1 MSFSTLSLIS
11 EGFDC
16 PNMDCLF
23 IITPI
28 KHSGRLEQVVGW
40 VWRPDEGKQSMVFDY
55 TDHHIVA
62 FGKSS
67 NRSSENLFN
76 HVTEF

>member
-23 IITPI
+23 IITLI

-40 VWRPDEGKQSMVFDY
+40 VWRPDEGKQPMVFDY
-55 TDHHIVA
+55 TDHHIVPLA
-62 FGKSS
+62 NQAIGRQKIYS
-67 NRSSENLFN
+67 
-76 HVTEF
+76 TM